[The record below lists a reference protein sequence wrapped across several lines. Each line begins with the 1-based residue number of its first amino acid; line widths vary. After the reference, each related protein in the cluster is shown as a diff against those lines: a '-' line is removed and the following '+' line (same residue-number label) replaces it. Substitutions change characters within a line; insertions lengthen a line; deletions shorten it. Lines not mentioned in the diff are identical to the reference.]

1 MRVQA
6 RIQKWGNGL
15 ALRVAGVMRE
25 LPQFKEGTEVE
36 VEVTE
41 EGFTVRRA
49 APKKRLK
56 LPFSETELL
65 RNLTPESAH
74 ADAVAEPL
82 ANELGD

>member
-1 MRVQA
+1 
-6 RIQKWGNGL
+6 
-15 ALRVAGVMRE
+15 MRE

-49 APKKRLK
+49 APKKRLT